1 MLKKFLKKN
10 SELVVMLHQ
19 LEPILVQRN
28 RIGYA
33 AARNYRVLS
42 GALTEYNQFKNE
54 LIEKYGTPDKADDGT
69 ELPTASIKIGSPQ
82 FKSFCDEMAQYN
94 NVEQEV
100 ELMTVKYDD
109 VIDILSG
116 AEIVGIDW
124 MLEE

>member
-10 SELVVMLHQ
+10 SELVIMLHQ
-19 LEPILVQRN
+19 LEPVLSQRN
-28 RIGYA
+28 RIGYL

-42 GALTEYNQFKNE
+42 DALTEYNQFKNE
-54 LIEKYGTPDKADDGT
+54 LIEKYGTPDKAGDGT
-69 ELPTASIKIGSPQ
+69 ELPTATIKIGSPE
-82 FKSFCDEMAQYN
+82 FKAFCDEMAAYN
-94 NVEQEV
+94 NIEQEV
-100 ELMTVKYDD
+100 ELMTAKFDD